1 MMTILRFEAGM
12 GQVTWR
18 HSNRKGYAGRLDLA
32 KRDGHPS
39 RATHWQWQLFQRTD
53 SYTWV

>member
-12 GQVTWR
+12 GQVTGR

-39 RATHWQWQLFQRTD
+39 RATH
-53 SYTWV
+53 